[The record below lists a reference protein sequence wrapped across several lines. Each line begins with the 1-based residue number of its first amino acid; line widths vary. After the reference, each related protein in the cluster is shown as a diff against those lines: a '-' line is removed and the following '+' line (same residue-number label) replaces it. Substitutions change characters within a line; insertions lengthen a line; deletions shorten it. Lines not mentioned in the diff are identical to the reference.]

1 MGITDRKLR
10 QKEEVRASILDTAWE
25 MVVTEGWQSFSIR
38 KIADAI
44 EYSVPVIYSH
54 FENKDAILLEFNRK
68 GFQLLTDALI
78 TAKAD
83 QDNPAEQIRA
93 MGRAYWHFAFQNKEY
108 YQLMFGLGI
117 PTCETVSRIP
127 AMGTFNEVITS
138 TIIAMV
144 PAGQKPAFN
153 PFLKYQSFW
162 SMLHGLV
169 SINMSAIGRTQKS
182 GNEHDNLPLQVLED
196 VMCSFIR
203 GIQAAEQSAAT
214 EHPAP
219 REHPTTTEHP
229 APREHPPTAEHP
241 APREHPTTTEH
252 PASRTTPE
260 HPNENPISG

>member
-10 QKEEVRASILDTAWE
+10 QKEEVRASILEAAWE

-68 GFQLLTDALI
+68 GFQLLADSLAA
-78 TAKAD
+78 AKAG
-83 QDNPAEQIRA
+83 QTSPADEIRA
-93 MGRAYWHFAFQNKEY
+93 MGRAYWHFAFANKEY

-117 PTCETVSRIP
+117 PTCDTVSKIP
-127 AMGTFNEVITS
+127 AMIDLNNVITNS
-138 TIIAMV
+138 IIAMV
-144 PAGQKPAFN
+144 PEGKKPSFD

-169 SINMSAIGRTQKS
+169 SINMVVREDKPERHEEGLAEK
-182 GNEHDNLPLQVLED
+182 VLED

-203 GIQAAEQSAAT
+203 GIEAAEMARQD
-214 EHPAP
+214 
-219 REHPTTTEHP
+219 
-229 APREHPPTAEHP
+229 
-241 APREHPTTTEH
+241 
-252 PASRTTPE
+252 
-260 HPNENPISG
+260 

>member
-1 MGITDRKLR
+1 MSISDRKLR

-68 GFQLLTDALI
+68 GFQLLADSLTK
-78 TAKAD
+78 AKAG
-83 QDNPAEQIRA
+83 QQNPADQIRA
-93 MGRAYWHFAFQNKEY
+93 MGRAYWDFAFANKEY

-117 PTCETVSRIP
+117 PTCETVSKIP
-127 AMGTFNEVITS
+127 AMAAFNEVITS
-138 TIIAMV
+138 SIVAMA
-144 PAGQKPAFN
+144 PAGRELPFN

-169 SINMSAIGRTQKS
+169 SINMSTLGRTIQTGS
-182 GNEHDNLPLQVLED
+182 HHGDLPQAVLED

-203 GIQAAEQSAAT
+203 GIEAAVT
-214 EHPAP
+214 H
-219 REHPTTTEHP
+219 
-229 APREHPPTAEHP
+229 
-241 APREHPTTTEH
+241 
-252 PASRTTPE
+252 
-260 HPNENPISG
+260 

>member
-1 MGITDRKLR
+1 MGINDRKLR

-68 GFQLLTDALI
+68 GFQLLADSL
-78 TAKAD
+78 AKAKAGKPL
-83 QDNPAEQIRA
+83 PADQIRA
-93 MGRAYWHFAFQNKEY
+93 MGHAYWDFAFQNKEY

-117 PTCETVSRIP
+117 PTCETVSKIP
-127 AMGTFNEVITS
+127 AMATFNEVITTS
-138 TIIAMV
+138 IVAMV
-144 PAGQKPAFN
+144 PAGQPPPFD

-169 SINMSAIGRTQKS
+169 SINMSSLGKS
-182 GNEHDNLPLQVLED
+182 GQTGSEHSNLPLKVLED

-203 GIQAAEQSAAT
+203 GIEAALL
-214 EHPAP
+214 
-219 REHPTTTEHP
+219 
-229 APREHPPTAEHP
+229 
-241 APREHPTTTEH
+241 
-252 PASRTTPE
+252 
-260 HPNENPISG
+260 

>member
-25 MVVTEGWQSFSIR
+25 MVVTEGWHSFSIR

-68 GFQLLTDALI
+68 GFQLLSEAMAE
-78 TAKAD
+78 AKKGKEE
-83 QDNPAEQIRA
+83 PAEQIRA
-93 MGRAYWHFAFQNKEY
+93 MGRAYWQFAFKNKEY

-117 PTCETVSRIP
+117 PTCEAVSKIP
-127 AMGTFNEVITS
+127 AIASYSEEIIS
-138 TIIAMV
+138 SIIAMV
-144 PAGQKPAFN
+144 EPGKKPSFD

-169 SINMSAIGRTQKS
+169 SINMSALGGRPDVAVQH
-182 GNEHDNLPLQVLED
+182 GRPDAAAQHGGEHDGLPLQVLED

-203 GIQAAEQSAAT
+203 GIQAQE
-214 EHPAP
+214 
-219 REHPTTTEHP
+219 
-229 APREHPPTAEHP
+229 TAGK
-241 APREHPTTTEH
+241 A
-252 PASRTTPE
+252 
-260 HPNENPISG
+260 

>member
-1 MGITDRKLR
+1 MGISDRKLR

-68 GFQLLTDALI
+68 GFQLLADSLTK
-78 TAKAD
+78 AKAG
-83 QDNPAEQIRA
+83 QQNPADQIRA
-93 MGRAYWHFAFQNKEY
+93 MGRAYWDFAFANKEY

-117 PTCETVSRIP
+117 PTCETVSKIP
-127 AMGTFNEVITS
+127 AMAAFNEVITS
-138 TIIAMV
+138 SIVAMA
-144 PAGQKPAFN
+144 PAGQELPFN

-169 SINMSAIGRTQKS
+169 SINMSTLGRTIQTGS
-182 GNEHDNLPLQVLED
+182 HHADLPQQVLED

-203 GIQAAEQSAAT
+203 GIEAAVT
-214 EHPAP
+214 H
-219 REHPTTTEHP
+219 
-229 APREHPPTAEHP
+229 
-241 APREHPTTTEH
+241 
-252 PASRTTPE
+252 
-260 HPNENPISG
+260 